1 MAYIVVNGYE
11 FPPPKRGVK
20 PTVTTVVDAGRNANG
35 SVVGQRVGRDQYKI
49 DGLEWSWLTA
59 EQWGQIL
66 SVLSHFFVYVTFP
79 DPVTNAP
86 KTVKMYCG
94 DRTAEPYWVDENGKP
109 THYRNCKV
117 NLIDCG
123 E

>member
-1 MAYIVVNGYE
+1 MAYITVNGYE

-49 DGLEWSWLTA
+49 DSLEWSWLTA

-66 SVLSHFFVYVTFP
+66 SVLSHFFVYVTFA

-86 KTVKMYCG
+86 KTIKMYCG
-94 DRTAEPYWVDENGKP
+94 DRSAEPYWVDENGTP